1 MSSYNYND
9 DDDWFDDEDE
19 KKKNAWWDTTMF
31 KNEVDYLN
39 WYNLVYLDD
48 D

>member
-19 KKKNAWWDTTMF
+19 KKKNAEEDYL
-31 KNEVDYLN
+31 NYLN